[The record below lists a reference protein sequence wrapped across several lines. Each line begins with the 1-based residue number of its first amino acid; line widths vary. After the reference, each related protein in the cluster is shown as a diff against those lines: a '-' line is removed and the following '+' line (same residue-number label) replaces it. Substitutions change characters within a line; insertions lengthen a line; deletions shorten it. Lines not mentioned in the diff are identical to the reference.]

1 MKLKLI
7 GGRRIDS
14 PKSAVTR
21 PTSLLVRE
29 ALFNILG
36 NKINDSNWLDL
47 FSGSGAISCEAYNH
61 GARKIVAVEKNRKN
75 AEVCL
80 NNLLS
85 LENAIARRNDF
96 EVICKDVISWTK
108 PNNNVINLSR
118 VINLN
123 KYKFD
128 FIYLDPPYKADYYG
142 LLTEQIFSSNFVKSS
157 TLVICEHSKTNLIK
171 ESSNYEIKDI
181 RIYGQT
187 KLSFLVKV

>member
-7 GGRRIDS
+7 GGRRIES
-14 PKSAVTR
+14 PKSTLTR

-36 NKINDSNWLDL
+36 NVGIDSNWLDL
-47 FSGSGAISCEAYNH
+47 FSGSGSIACEAYNH
-61 GARKIVAVEKNRKN
+61 GAKKIVAIEKNRRN
-75 AEVCL
+75 AEICF

-85 LENAIARRNDF
+85 LENASNRKNDF

-108 PNNNVINLSR
+108 SSKNLIDMSR

-128 FIYLDPPYKADYYG
+128 FIYLDPPYKAEYYN
-142 LLTEQIFSSNFVKSS
+142 LVIDQIFKSNLIKSE
-157 TLVICEHSKTNLIK
+157 TIVICEHSKNNLISENK
-171 ESSNYEIKDI
+171 IYKLKDM

>member
-1 MKLKLI
+1 MKLRLI

-14 PKSAVTR
+14 PKSAFTR

-36 NKINDSNWLDL
+36 NEINDSNWLDL

-61 GARKIVAVEKNRKN
+61 GARKIVAIEKNRKN
-75 AEVCL
+75 AEICL
-80 NNLLS
+80 NNLFS
-85 LENAIARRNDF
+85 LESAKDRRNDF
-96 EVICKDVISWTK
+96 EVICKDAISWTK
-108 PNNNVINLSR
+108 PRNNLSSLSR
-118 VINLN
+118 VIDLN

-128 FIYLDPPYKADYYG
+128 FIYLDPPYKADYYD
-142 LLTEQIFSSNFVKSS
+142 LLTEQIFSSSFIKST
-157 TLVICEHSKTNLIK
+157 TLVICEHSRSSLIK
-171 ESSNYEIKDI
+171 ANSMYKINDM